1 MTLREFYL
9 ERLKAEVPAFLR
21 VLKEVPKDQLS
32 YKPHERSPSTEQ
44 LVWTITAEQRACLD
58 VVDEYKTEWENIP
71 PPPLEEMLEKY
82 EQWSNELIERVS
94 QVDEEAWD
102 RVAQFYYEGKV
113 VFEQQLGAF
122 LWFILFDTIHHRGQ
136 LSAYLRPM
144 GGKVPAIYGP
154 SADEPG
160 SL

>member
-9 ERLKAEVPAFLR
+9 ERLKAEVPVFLR
-21 VLKEVPKDQLS
+21 VLKAVPKDQLS
-32 YKPHERSPSTEQ
+32 YKPHERSPSAEQ

-58 VVDEYKTEWENIP
+58 VVDEYKTEWKNIP
-71 PPPLEEMLEKY
+71 TPPLEEMLEKY
-82 EQWSNELIERVS
+82 EQWSDELIKRVS
-94 QVDEEAWD
+94 QVDEESWD
-102 RVAQFYYEGKV
+102 RMAQFYYEGKV

-144 GGKVPAIYGP
+144 GSKVPSIYGP
-154 SADEPG
+154 SADEPA
-160 SL
+160 SM